1 MTGFVRKFRKY
12 RSDGPEYVWNRYER
26 RSSEKRPQSER
37 SLTMPQA
44 KQTSKQKRR
53 SKALPIL
60 GAAGLSL
67 SLASTA
73 SAVPGG
79 PAVNLPTS
87 GNGDGNQVF
96 LGEEEISDVS
106 LATFYVFDKEGGNGT
121 SSMVQLVGR
130 GCGGCH
136 GCGGC
141 GHGGGCHA
149 GGGCGGCHHGCGCH
163 GCGGCRHGCGGCGCV
178 SFGIGCGGC
187 SWGGCGGCGGGG
199 WCWWRGRLIWCGW

>member
-37 SLTMPQA
+37 SLPMPLA

-53 SKALPIL
+53 SKALPVL

-67 SLASTA
+67 SLAGSA

-96 LGEEEISDVS
+96 LGEAEISDVT
-106 LATFYVFDKEGGNGT
+106 LATFYVFDKEGADA
-121 SSMVQLVGR
+121 SSMVQLVGH

-136 GCGGC
+136 GCGG
-141 GHGGGCHA
+141 HGRH
-149 GGGCGGCHHGCGCH
+149 GCGGCGHGCGCH
-163 GCGGCRHGCGGCGCV
+163 GC
-178 SFGIGCGGC
+178 
-187 SWGGCGGCGGGG
+187 
-199 WCWWRGRLIWCGW
+199 

>member
-1 MTGFVRKFRKY
+1 
-12 RSDGPEYVWNRYER
+12 
-26 RSSEKRPQSER
+26 
-37 SLTMPQA
+37 MPMSQA
-44 KQTSKQKRR
+44 KQPSKQKRR
-53 SKALPIL
+53 SKALPVL

-67 SLASTA
+67 SLVCTA

-96 LGEEEISDVS
+96 LGEEEISAVS
-106 LATFYVFDKEGGNGT
+106 LATFYVFDREGGDGI
-121 SSMVQLVGR
+121 SSMVELVGR
-130 GCGGCH
+130 
-136 GCGGC
+136 
-141 GHGGGCHA
+141 

-187 SWGGCGGCGGGG
+187 GGWGGCGGCGGGG